1 MSCFQ
6 PNTIVS
12 GMGTSLMSSLIYR
25 SLKCMKLLIKASIF
39 LTLFILLMP
48 SVVILFTEIIRAN
61 ILKVYVA
68 QPFLQ
73 AGADV
78 NGEGSYA
85 SPLVFATGYGG
96 YTDFIKLL
104 LKAGA
109 NPNIPDDVCVLRI
122 S

>member
-25 SLKCMKLLIKASIF
+25 SLKCMKLLIKA
-39 LTLFILLMP
+39 
-48 SVVILFTEIIRAN
+48 
-61 ILKVYVA
+61 
-68 QPFLQ
+68 
-73 AGADV
+73 GADV
-78 NGEGSYA
+78 NGEGSYV

-109 NPNIPDDVCVLRI
+109 NPNIPDDLGRLPIELSALREFKEEVEMLLPLTSPIPNVRNWSVDGVI
-122 S
+122 SCKI

>member
-1 MSCFQ
+1 M
-6 PNTIVS
+6 
-12 GMGTSLMSSLIYR
+12 
-25 SLKCMKLLIKASIF
+25 
-39 LTLFILLMP
+39 
-48 SVVILFTEIIRAN
+48 
-61 ILKVYVA
+61 
-68 QPFLQ
+68 Q

-109 NPNIPDDVCVLRI
+109 NPNIPNDVCVCVFLEVLLNLLSHLALI
-122 S
+122 TLSIP